1 VTYQDTLTSP
11 ASGHALPT
19 VRKIG
24 LADIGDA
31 LAKGLD
37 DFRAMP
43 THVIFLSLI
52 YPLAGL
58 ILGRALFGYQLV
70 PLLFPLAAGFALIG
84 PFAAVGLY
92 ELSRR
97 REAGLDTSWTHAFD
111 VLYAASFRAILTL
124 GFFLLVVFGL
134 WIGVAESL
142 YIANF
147 GYQEPASI
155 GGFVQ
160 QVLNTPEGHNLII
173 YGNLIGFLFAVVAF
187 SISVVAFPL
196 LVDQNISATAAAATS
211 IRAVLKNPVPMAA
224 WGLIVAAAL
233 VIGSLPFLVG
243 LAIVMP
249 VLGHATWHLYRKVVV
264 QDLQHREAPPHP
276 DRPKRYAAEFPVSIF
291 SGYRR

>member
-1 VTYQDTLTSP
+1 
-11 ASGHALPT
+11 

-211 IRAVLKNPVPMAA
+211 IRAVLKNPVPMAV